1 MTANIRKQKQAKH
14 PHHPSDCKAGAPK
27 KAIPLANNKH
37 KQSVYIKNS
46 LSLGGEMSQ
55 RDREGRLAINIDC
68 PPTSPP
74 ISATAKQEPRKSRPP
89 WGKEAGE
96 CLTEGGNS
104 LSILDCFTTSP
115 PNPTH
120 HANKPHQ
127 IRGAIQYRKRAPP
140 LRALTGPPLPKGRGL
155 LYEPRKQNRTKPS
168 FKQPI
173 DLEVV
178 VIVVVDCSIRGV
190 GWRREF
196 LLNHPLDFLKIQ
208 LAI

>member
-1 MTANIRKQKQAKH
+1 
-14 PHHPSDCKAGAPK
+14 
-27 KAIPLANNKH
+27 
-37 KQSVYIKNS
+37 
-46 LSLGGEMSQ
+46 MSQ